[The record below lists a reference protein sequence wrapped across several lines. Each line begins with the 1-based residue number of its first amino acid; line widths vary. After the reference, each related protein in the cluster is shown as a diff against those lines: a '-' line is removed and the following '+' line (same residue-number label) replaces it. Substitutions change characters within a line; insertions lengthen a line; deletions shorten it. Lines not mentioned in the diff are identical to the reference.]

1 VAEVTPWPLEVIQP
15 PHGPN
20 NFFIFYFFVYL
31 FFKDLALGSGRTTPK
46 GHEATPNQQS
56 GVAEA
61 TPNPKPAILY
71 IFINIY
77 FMFLI

>member
-1 VAEVTPWPLEVIQP
+1 MALGGDPAIPWAKQ
-15 PHGPN
+15 
-20 NFFIFYFFVYL
+20 FFFYFFVYL
-31 FFKDLALGSGRTTPK
+31 FIYFKDLALGSGRTTPK